1 VIIDHRL
8 SFTQHVNVIVSRA
21 HARASLIHKYFLSRD
36 RATLVRAFI
45 IYVRPILEYASSVWS
60 PFHVADVRKIEAVQR
75 RFTKRL
81 SGLAEFN
88 YSTRLAILELDSLE
102 PRLLH
107 LDLVLAYKL
116 IFGLAEIE
124 SYTLFEFRSD
134 CITRGHDYKLTA
146 HNNRVN
152 VRKWYFSQRLINVWN
167 SLLVNADCIASLSRF
182 KSFLVKADLSA
193 FLLLPLND

>member
-1 VIIDHRL
+1 MHYWFRIFLRHVSAVLILNPATEKRPFGRAYIIHIGVWIGRSSDVI
-8 SFTQHVNVIVSRA
+8 
-21 HARASLIHKYFLSRD
+21 
-36 RATLVRAFI
+36 
-45 IYVRPILEYASSVWS
+45 
-60 PFHVADVRKIEAVQR
+60 ADKL
-75 RFTKRL
+75 K
-81 SGLAEFN
+81 
-88 YSTRLAILELDSLE
+88 TRAILELDSLE